1 MLGITFTSDGQDQY
15 LDLNIDPNQ
24 LKDKIDVNKVHKLI
38 LESDYKNFFIFDE
51 NIIDALNTYKIAVK
65 KENTSVIV
73 HRVGER
79 RDTQVKC
86 KIVEDQ
92 LSAALTITK
101 GFGDAPL
108 AIEALNRSLD
118 ISGVKRGISKKRLLS
133 LVEKSAKA
141 KSGDVIEELVAKGL
155 PPRTGKS
162 SYLKPLVNNALERIL
177 KPQAE
182 GKTRV
187 DMRNLGTIICIQ
199 KGAKLLRRMPPTKG
213 RNGYSVGGEVIKAKP
228 GEWIKFR
235 PGEGTV
241 ISDGDEN
248 LLVADISGMPKFKD
262 QKMWVDNVF
271 TCTGVNVGSGN
282 VDYNGSVIVNGD
294 VTEKMVIKA
303 SGDVTVNGFVESATI
318 QAEGDIIITEGAMG
332 KVNDKATEYSTSLTA
347 KGSVHVQH
355 GQGLDIKCK
364 GNVSVGRQLAYSR
377 IDCRGQ
383 VTVGAVDKP
392 NGNLFACVIK
402 CQNSVTAGTLGA
414 VSGSSLSVDFSEGF
428 NTLLERKDTLDELL
442 KQVKQNNFRHLER
455 MNIINSKFVPDEMQ
469 KRVDEANQL
478 FQGETQLLQWLEAK
492 AKEMQQSK
500 EKYQNDIQLVANKR
514 VYPGVVVKLNN
525 RTWRAERE
533 YDRSNISFHG
543 HQWHF
548 EPLI

>member
-1 MLGITFTSDGQDQY
+1 M
-15 LDLNIDPNQ
+15 
-24 LKDKIDVNKVHKLI
+24 
-38 LESDYKNFFIFDE
+38 YKNFFIFDE

-199 KGAKLLRRMPPTKG
+199 KSIPTFT
-213 RNGYSVGGEVIKAKP
+213 NY
-228 GEWIKFR
+228 
-235 PGEGTV
+235 
-241 ISDGDEN
+241 IS
-248 LLVADISGMPKFKD
+248 
-262 QKMWVDNVF
+262 
-271 TCTGVNVGSGN
+271 
-282 VDYNGSVIVNGD
+282 YNPS
-294 VTEKMVIKA
+294 
-303 SGDVTVNGFVESATI
+303 
-318 QAEGDIIITEGAMG
+318 
-332 KVNDKATEYSTSLTA
+332 
-347 KGSVHVQH
+347 H
-355 GQGLDIKCK
+355 
-364 GNVSVGRQLAYSR
+364 
-377 IDCRGQ
+377 
-383 VTVGAVDKP
+383 
-392 NGNLFACVIK
+392 
-402 CQNSVTAGTLGA
+402 
-414 VSGSSLSVDFSEGF
+414 
-428 NTLLERKDTLDELL
+428 
-442 KQVKQNNFRHLER
+442 
-455 MNIINSKFVPDEMQ
+455 
-469 KRVDEANQL
+469 
-478 FQGETQLLQWLEAK
+478 
-492 AKEMQQSK
+492 
-500 EKYQNDIQLVANKR
+500 
-514 VYPGVVVKLNN
+514 
-525 RTWRAERE
+525 
-533 YDRSNISFHG
+533 
-543 HQWHF
+543 
-548 EPLI
+548 